1 MSNGGKTMKK
11 IGDFVCKHKWLIVI
25 VTLVLIIPA
34 LLGYILTDINYDIL
48 VYLPSDIET
57 LKGEHILTDDFHMG
71 AFSIVVVEDMSNQ
84 EILKLEEDFRNIE
97 SVGYVMSIHDIT
109 GTTIPIEMLPS
120 DLISKVAKGN
130 SKLVLVTFENSTS
143 DDKTLAAVEEMR
155 NITDEKVKIG
165 GMSAMVLDTK
175 ELFNSEMLL
184 YVVIAAILCIFV
196 LELSLDSY
204 LVPLLLM
211 ANIGIAILFNMGSN
225 IIFGEISY
233 ITKAIAAVLQLGVTT
248 DFSIFLYHKY
258 EKAKKEYKNKE
269 EAMEHAIHDT
279 LVSVFG
285 SSLTTIAGFLALCTM
300 NLTLGVDIG
309 LVMAK
314 GVLIGVICV
323 ITVFP
328 ALLLV
333 FDKQVE
339 KTKHKEL
346 LPKFTYIKDFVL
358 KHYVAIFIVF
368 IILLVPAYFAQ
379 KKTPVYYKLDESI
392 PEDYGYTIA
401 TKTLKEDFGMV
412 SQEMVLVKRK
422 MEDYKINEMVEKI
435 ENVKGIDFVINPS
448 SLSSLGITENM
459 IPENIRS
466 IYETEEYKMII
477 IASSYDI
484 ATNELN
490 NQVEEINQIIK
501 SYDKD
506 AILAGEGALMKDLVI
521 TTDEDFHNVNYTSIG
536 MIFVLM
542 MIVLKS
548 ISLPVLLVTAIEF
561 AIFINMGVPYFTG
574 TEIPFIASVVIGT
587 IQLGATI
594 DYAILMTT
602 KYLEERKNGC
612 SKKEAVKISLDNSI
626 SSIFVSAMC
635 FFGAT
640 IGVGIVS
647 KIDMIGSLCTLIARG
662 AIISMIVV
670 MVIVPSILI
679 IFDSL
684 IMKTTLGMKNKNL
697 NKKGINNMKTKKTVA
712 IVLTLSTILMPISTL
727 ALTKEE
733 TVYAKLN
740 GDGSV
745 KTILVNEHLLNK
757 DHLDTIEDISEL
769 ENIFNINSNHTFKRN
784 ENLLTWE
791 SKGNDIFYQGTIKKE
806 TPVTA
811 QITYQL
817 DGEEI
822 KLEDLIGKSGKVTI
836 KIEYQNK
843 DSYSINV
850 SGVTRKL
857 YTPFVV
863 MTTTI
868 IPSLNNRDMEVT
880 NGKVVDNGN
889 GYMVVGLS
897 TPGLYESLNIK
908 ELEALD
914 TITISYQTEKFEL
927 SSIYSVVTPKVIDS
941 TDLDIFDKLDSMY
954 GSISELQ
961 GSMNQ
966 LEEGSKNILT
976 GLSTISDGSNK
987 IATNLNTVLEKLG
1000 EIKNG
1005 AIQIEEGLSQ
1015 ILEQLVQAKTIL
1027 NNSTNTEKLN
1037 QMSALI
1043 IQNEQTIT
1051 SLQAGNQELKTA
1063 YDTYALAGMS
1073 YDDILASTLDNKM
1086 VLYQVKYNYENSYAR
1101 NEGLIALLTGNNQAL
1116 KESLETFHTTSTT
1129 ISTLID
1135 TLNTYLTQLEQGASN
1150 LSTGVEELKK
1160 GVDVLNTKMNE
1171 LSIGASTLKEG
1182 MTTLN
1187 TGIQT
1192 FNKEGIQKLT
1202 SVASE
1207 VNQLSKN
1214 VKELAKLSN
1223 QYQTFDSKNIETEG
1237 NTKFVLVV
1245 DSVKAPKEEKEVV
1258 KETKKETFIER
1269 IKNLFK

>member
-1 MSNGGKTMKK
+1 MSNGGKMMKK
-11 IGDFVCKHKWLIVI
+11 IGNFVCKHKWFIVI
-25 VTLVLIIPA
+25 ATLILIIPT
-34 LLGYILTDINYDIL
+34 LLGYILTNINYDIL

-57 LKGEHILTDDFHMG
+57 LKGEKILTEDFHMG
-71 AFSIVVVEDMSNQ
+71 SFSIVVVDDMPSQ
-84 EILKLEEDFRNIE
+84 EILKLEDDFRNIKG
-97 SVGYVMSIHDIT
+97 VGYVASIHDIT
-109 GTTIPIEMLPS
+109 GTTIPIEMLPN
-120 DLISKVAKGN
+120 DLISKVAKEN
-130 SKLVLVTFENSTS
+130 SKLILVTFENSTS
-143 DDKTLAAVEEMR
+143 DDETLAAVQEMR
-155 NITDEKVKIG
+155 EMTGKNAKIG

-184 YVVIAAILCIFV
+184 YVAIAAILCIIV

-225 IIFGEISY
+225 IIFGQISY

-339 KTKHKEL
+339 KTSHKER
-346 LPKFTYIKDFVL
+346 LPKFTGIKNFVM
-358 KHYVAIFIVF
+358 KHYIAIFTIF
-368 IILLVPAYFAQ
+368 IILLIPAYFAQ
-379 KKTPVYYKLDESI
+379 NKTPVYYKLDESI

-401 TKTLKEDFGMV
+401 TKALKEDFGMV
-412 SQEMVLVKRK
+412 SQEIVLVKK
-422 MEDYKINEMVEKI
+422 DMEDYKINEMVEKI
-435 ENVKGIDFVINPS
+435 ERIEGIDLVMNPS
-448 SLSSLGITENM
+448 SLVNLGITESM
-459 IPENIRS
+459 IPDSIRS
-466 IYETEEYKMII
+466 IYETEDYKIII
-477 IASSYDI
+477 IASQYDI

-490 NQVEEINQIIK
+490 NQIEEVNKVIK
-501 SYDKD
+501 SYDED
-506 AILAGEGALMKDLVI
+506 AILAGEGALMKDLVV

-536 MIFVLM
+536 VIFVLM

-548 ISLPVLLVTAIEF
+548 ISLPILLVTAIEF

-602 KYLEERKNGC
+602 KYLEERKNGY

-670 MVIVPSILI
+670 MMIVPSILI
-679 IFDSL
+679 IFDSV
-684 IMKTTLGMKNKNL
+684 IMKTTLGMKIKNS
-697 NKKGINNMKTKKTVA
+697 NKKGMNNMKNKRMKKTIA
-712 IVLTLSTILMPISTL
+712 AVLALSTMMMPLSAF

-745 KTILVNEHLLNK
+745 KNIIVNEHLLNK
-757 DHLDTIEDISEL
+757 EHLDIIEDKTDL
-769 ENIFNINSNHTFKRN
+769 ENILNINSNHKFSKN
-784 ENLLTWE
+784 EHLLTWE
-791 SKGNDIFYQGTIKKE
+791 SKGKDIFYQGTTNKE
-806 TPVTA
+806 TPIEEK
-811 QITYQL
+811 ITYQL

-836 KIEYQNK
+836 KIQYQNK
-843 DSYSINV
+843 DQHIVN
-850 SGVTRKL
+850 GNTL

-863 MTTTI
+863 MTATM
-868 IPSLNNRDMEVT
+868 IPSENNSDIEVT
-880 NGKVVDNGN
+880 NGKVIDNGN
-889 GYMVVGLS
+889 GYMIVGLS
-897 TPGLYESLNIK
+897 TPGLYESLNIEEFK
-908 ELEALD
+908 ELD
-914 TITISYQTEKFEL
+914 TISISYQTENFEL
-927 SSIYSVVTPKVIDS
+927 SSIYSVVTPKIIES
-941 TDLDIFDKLDSMY
+941 SDLDIFEKLDSLY
-954 GSISELQ
+954 GSITKLQ
-961 GSMNQ
+961 SSMNQ
-966 LEEGSKNILT
+966 IEEGSKSILA
-976 GLSTISDGSNK
+976 GLTTVSDGSNQ

-1000 EIKNG
+1000 EIQSG
-1005 AIQIEEGLSQ
+1005 AVQIDEGLSQ
-1015 ILEQLVQAKTIL
+1015 ILEQLVEAKTML
-1027 NNSTNTEKLN
+1027 SNNTNTDKLN

-1043 IQNEQTIT
+1043 TQNEQTIAT
-1051 SLQAGNQELKTA
+1051 LQAGNNELKTA
-1063 YDTYALAGMS
+1063 YNTYGLVGMS
-1073 YDDILASTLDNKM
+1073 YDDILASSLDNKM
-1086 VLYQVKYNYENSYAR
+1086 ILYQVKYNYENSYAR

-1116 KESLETFHTTSTT
+1116 KTSLETFHTTSNT

-1135 TLNTYLTQLEQGASN
+1135 TLDTYLSQLEQGTQQ
-1150 LSTGVEELKK
+1150 LSS
-1160 GVDVLNTKMNE
+1160 GVDTLKQGVNTLNSKMKE
-1171 LSIGASTLKEG
+1171 LSIGTLTLKDG

-1187 TGIQT
+1187 AGIET

-1202 SVASE
+1202 TVSTE
-1207 VNQLSKN
+1207 IKNLSGKI
-1214 VKELAKLSN
+1214 ESLAKLGDN
-1223 QYQTFDSKNIETEG
+1223 YQTFTMNKETTKA

-1245 DSVKAPKEEKEVV
+1245 DSVKAPEKESKPV
-1258 KETKKETFIER
+1258 KTEKKETLMDR
-1269 IKNLFK
+1269 VKNLFR

>member
-1 MSNGGKTMKK
+1 MSNGGLYMKK
-11 IGDFVCKHKWLIVI
+11 IGNFVCKHKWFIVF
-25 VTLVLIIPA
+25 VTLILMIPT

-71 AFSIVVVEDMSNQ
+71 AFSIVVVDDMSPQ
-84 EILKLEEDFRNIE
+84 EILKLEDDFKKIE
-97 SVGYVMSIHDIT
+97 SVGHVASIHDIT
-109 GTTIPIEMLPS
+109 GTTIPLEMLPR
-120 DLISKVAKGN
+120 DLILKVAKGN
-130 SKLVLVTFENSTS
+130 SKLILVTFENSTS
-143 DDKTLAAVEEMR
+143 DVKTLAAVEEMR
-155 NITDEKVKIG
+155 SMTDERVKIG

-184 YVVIAAILCIFV
+184 YVVVAAVLCIVV

-258 EKAKKEYKNKE
+258 EKSKKEFKSKE

-314 GVLIGVICV
+314 GVFIGVICV

-346 LPKFTYIKDFVL
+346 LPKFIGIKNFVM

-368 IILLVPAYFAQ
+368 IILLVPSYFAQ

-392 PEDYGYTIA
+392 PEDYGYSVA
-401 TKTLKEDFGMV
+401 TKALKEDFGMV
-412 SQEMVLVKRK
+412 SQEMVLIKK
-422 MEDYKINEMVEKI
+422 DMEDYKINDMVQKI
-435 ENVKGIDFVINPS
+435 EQVEGIDLVVNLS
-448 SLSSLGITENM
+448 SLSSLGITDNM
-459 IPENIRS
+459 IPESIRS
-466 IYETEEYKMII
+466 IYETDDYKMII
-477 IASSYDI
+477 IASQYDI

-490 NQVEEINQIIK
+490 NQLEEVNRIIK
-501 SYDKD
+501 SYDED
-506 AILAGEGALMKDLVI
+506 AILAGEGALMKDLVV

-536 MIFVLM
+536 VIFVLM

-602 KYLEERKNGC
+602 RYLEERKNGHD
-612 SKKEAVKISLDNSI
+612 KKEAVKISLDNSI
-626 SSIFVSAMC
+626 GSIFVSAMC

-640 IGVGIVS
+640 IGVGVVS

-670 MVIVPSILI
+670 MMIVPSILI

-684 IMKTTLGMKNKNL
+684 IMKTTLGMKNTNS
-697 NKKGINNMKTKKTVA
+697 NKKGMKNMKNKKMRKTVA
-712 IVLTLSTILMPISTL
+712 AVLAFTTMMMPFSAL

-745 KTILVNEHLLNK
+745 KNILVNEHLLNRE
-757 DHLDTIEDISEL
+757 HLDTIEDASDL
-769 ENIFNINSNHTFKRN
+769 EDILNINSDHTFTRKD
-784 ENLLTWE
+784 NLLTWE
-791 SKGNDIFYQGTIKKE
+791 SKGKDIFYQGTTNKE
-806 TPVTA
+806 TPVTEK
-811 QITYQL
+811 ITYQL

-822 KLEDLIGKSGKVTI
+822 KLDDLIGKSGKVTI
-836 KIEYQNK
+836 KIQYQNK
-843 DSYSINV
+843 DKHIVN
-850 SGVTRKL
+850 GNTL

-863 MTTTI
+863 MTATM
-868 IPSLNNRDMEVT
+868 IPGENNSDIEVA

-889 GYMVVGLS
+889 GYIVVGLS
-897 TPGLYESLNIK
+897 TPGLYESLAID
-908 ELEALD
+908 ELEGLD
-914 TITISYQTEKFEL
+914 TVTISYHTEKFEL

-941 TDLDIFDKLDSMY
+941 SDLNILHKLDSLY
-954 GSISELQ
+954 GSIETLQ
-961 GSMNQ
+961 SSMNQ
-966 LEEGSKNILT
+966 IEEGSKTVLN
-976 GLSTISDGSNK
+976 GLNTVSDGSTQ
-987 IATNLNTVLEKLG
+987 IASNLNIVNEKLG
-1000 EIKNG
+1000 ELQSGATQIDQAISLLLSKIPESMLDSTKTQEKVSQLTQLIAGTDSTISTLNG
-1005 AIQIEEGLSQ
+1005 LCTQLSD
-1015 ILEQLVQAKTIL
+1015 AY
-1027 NNSTNTEKLN
+1027 
-1037 QMSALI
+1037 
-1043 IQNEQTIT
+1043 
-1051 SLQAGNQELKTA
+1051 TA
-1063 YDTYALAGMS
+1063 YNLGNLTY
-1073 YDDILASTLDNKM
+1073 DQILASPSPDKM
-1086 VLYQVKYNYENSYAR
+1086 TLYQVKYNYENSYATYQQ
-1101 NEGLIALLTGNNQAL
+1101 LTGLLNLNKTALQSSLDTLNASSELTNAIPQIQQLKQGTSQLVGGVDAL
-1116 KESLETFHTTSTT
+1116 KEGVNL
-1129 ISTLID
+1129 L
-1135 TLNTYLTQLEQGASN
+1135 SN
-1150 LSTGVEELKK
+1150 
-1160 GVDVLNTKMNE
+1160 KMNE
-1171 LSIGASTLKEG
+1171 LSTGTETLKEG
-1182 MTTLN
+1182 MMTLN
-1187 TGIQT
+1187 TGIET
-1192 FNKEGIQKLT
+1192 FNREGVQKL
-1202 SVASE
+1202 SGVASSM
-1207 VNQLSKN
+1207 NHLSNK
-1214 VKELAKLSN
+1214 VECLTKLSN
-1223 QYQTFDSKNIETEG
+1223 EYQTFDTKNNEVEG
-1237 NTKFVLVV
+1237 NTKFILVV
-1245 DSVKAPKEEKEVV
+1245 DSVKAPKKEKKVV
-1258 KETKKETFIER
+1258 KEEKKETIVDR
-1269 IKNLFK
+1269 VKNLFK

>member
-1 MSNGGKTMKK
+1 MSNGGLYMKK
-11 IGDFVCKHKWLIVI
+11 IGNFVCEHKWLIVI
-25 VTLVLIIPA
+25 ATIILMIPA

-71 AFSIVVVEDMSNQ
+71 AFSIVVVDDMSPQ
-84 EILKLEEDFRNIE
+84 EILKLEDDFKKIE
-97 SVGYVMSIHDIT
+97 SVGHVASVHDIT
-109 GTTIPIEMLPS
+109 GTTIPLEMLPS
-120 DLISKVAKGN
+120 DLTSKVAKGN
-130 SKLVLVTFENSTS
+130 SKLILVTFENSTS
-143 DDKTLAAVEEMR
+143 DDETLAAVEEMR
-155 NITDEKVKIG
+155 NMTDERVKIG

-184 YVVIAAILCIFV
+184 YVVVAAVLCIVV

-258 EKAKKEYKNKE
+258 EKSKKEFKSKQ

-346 LPKFTYIKDFVL
+346 LPKFTGIKNFVM
-358 KHYVAIFIVF
+358 KHYVAIFTVF
-368 IILLVPAYFAQ
+368 LILLVPAYFAQ
-379 KKTPVYYKLDESI
+379 SKTPVYYKLDESI
-392 PEDYGYTIA
+392 PEDYGYSVA
-401 TKTLKEDFGMV
+401 TKALKEDFGMV
-412 SQEMVLVKRK
+412 SQEMVLVKK
-422 MEDYKINEMVEKI
+422 DMEDYKINDMVQEI
-435 ENVKGIDFVINPS
+435 EQVEGIDLVINPS
-448 SLSSLGITENM
+448 SLSSLGITDSM
-459 IPENIRS
+459 IPESIRS
-466 IYETEEYKMII
+466 IYETDEYKMII
-477 IASSYDI
+477 IASQYDI

-490 NQVEEINQIIK
+490 DQVEEVNKIIK
-501 SYDKD
+501 SYDED
-506 AILAGEGALMKDLVI
+506 AILAGEGALMKDLVV

-536 MIFVLM
+536 VIFVLM

-602 KYLEERKNGC
+602 RYLEERRNGHD
-612 SKKEAVKISLDNSI
+612 KKEAVRISLDNSI

-647 KIDMIGSLCTLIARG
+647 QIDMIGSLCTLIARG

-670 MVIVPSILI
+670 MMVVPSILI

-684 IMKTTLGMKNKNL
+684 IMKTTLGMKTKNS
-697 NKKGINNMKTKKTVA
+697 NQGGMKNMKNKRIKKTVA
-712 IVLTLSTILMPISTL
+712 AVLALTTMMMPLSTL

-745 KTILVNEHLLNK
+745 KNILVNEHLLNR
-757 DHLDTIEDISEL
+757 DHLDEIEDVSDL
-769 ENIFNINSNHTFKRN
+769 EDILNINSNHKFTKN
-784 ENLLTWE
+784 EKMLTWE
-791 SKGNDIFYQGTIKKE
+791 SKGKDIFYQGTTKKE
-806 TPVTA
+806 TP
-811 QITYQL
+811 ISEKISYKL
-817 DGEEI
+817 DGKDI
-822 KLEDLIGKSGKVTI
+822 KLEDLIGKKGKVEI
-836 KIEYQNK
+836 KIQYQNK
-843 DSYSINV
+843 DKHMVNGS
-850 SGVTRKL
+850 TL

-863 MTTTI
+863 MTATM
-868 IPSLNNRDMEVT
+868 IPGENNSDIEVA

-889 GYMVVGLS
+889 GYIVVGLS
-897 TPGLYESLNIK
+897 TPGLYESLAID
-908 ELEALD
+908 ELEGLD
-914 TITISYQTEKFEL
+914 TVTISYHTEKFEL
-927 SSIYSVVTPKVIDS
+927 SSIYSVATPKVIDS
-941 TDLDIFDKLDSMY
+941 SDLSVFDKLDSLY
-954 GSISELQ
+954 GSIETLQ
-961 GSMNQ
+961 SSMNQ
-966 LEEGSKNILT
+966 IEEGSKTVLN
-976 GLSTISDGSNK
+976 GLNTVSDGSTQ
-987 IATNLNTVLEKLG
+987 IASNLNVVNEKLG
-1000 EIKNG
+1000 ELQSGATQIDQAISLLLSKIPASMLDSTGSQEKISQLTQLIAGTDSTIATLNG
-1005 AIQIEEGLSQ
+1005 LCTQLSDAYTGYN
-1015 ILEQLVQAKTIL
+1015 LG
-1027 NNSTNTEKLN
+1027 
-1037 QMSALI
+1037 
-1043 IQNEQTIT
+1043 
-1051 SLQAGNQELKTA
+1051 SLT
-1063 YDTYALAGMS
+1063 YDQ
-1073 YDDILASTLDNKM
+1073 ILASTSPNKM
-1086 VLYQVKYNYENSYAR
+1086 DLYQVKYNYENSYATYQQLI
-1101 NEGLIALLTGNNQAL
+1101 GLLNLNKTALQSSLDTLNASSELTSALPQIQQLKQGTTQLVGGVDAL
-1116 KESLETFHTTSTT
+1116 KE
-1129 ISTLID
+1129 
-1135 TLNTYLTQLEQGASN
+1135 GVN
-1150 LSTGVEELKK
+1150 LLSS
-1160 GVDVLNTKMNE
+1160 KMNE
-1171 LSIGASTLKEG
+1171 LSAGTRELKEG

-1187 TGIQT
+1187 TGIET
-1192 FNKEGIQKLT
+1192 FNREGVQKLSKVT
-1202 SVASE
+1202 STM
-1207 VNQLSKN
+1207 NRLSNK
-1214 VKELAKLSN
+1214 VESLAKLSN
-1223 QYQTFDSKNIETEG
+1223 EYQTFDAKNNEVEG

-1245 DSVKAPKEEKEVV
+1245 DSVKAPKKEKKIV
-1258 KETKKETFIER
+1258 KEEKKETVLDR

>member
-1 MSNGGKTMKK
+1 MEGLYMKK
-11 IGDFVCKHKWLIVI
+11 IGNFVCEHKYLIVI
-25 VTLVLIIPA
+25 ATLILMIPT
-34 LLGYILTDINYDIL
+34 LLGYILTDVNYDIL

-57 LKGEHILTDDFHMG
+57 LKGENILTDDFHMG
-71 AFSIVVVEDMSNQ
+71 AFSIVVVDDMSPQ
-84 EILKLEEDFRNIE
+84 EILKLEDDFRNIE
-97 SVGYVMSIHDIT
+97 SVGHVASIRDIT
-109 GTTIPIEMLPS
+109 GTTIPIEMLPN
-120 DLISKVAKGN
+120 DLISKVANDG
-130 SKLVLVTFENSTS
+130 SELILVTFENSTS
-143 DDKTLAAVEEMR
+143 DDQTLEAVETMR
-155 NITDEKVKIG
+155 SITEENVKIG

-184 YVVIAAILCIFV
+184 YVVIAAILCIVV

-258 EKAKKEYKNKE
+258 EKSKKEFDSKE

-339 KTKHKEL
+339 KTRHKVL
-346 LPKFTYIKDFVL
+346 LPKFILLKDFVM
-358 KHYVAIFIVF
+358 KHYVAIFTVF
-368 IILLVPAYFAQ
+368 LILLVPAYFAQ
-379 KKTPVYYKLDESI
+379 SKTPVYYKLDESI

-401 TKTLKEDFGMV
+401 TKALKEDFGMV
-412 SQEMVLVKRK
+412 SQEMVLVKK
-422 MEDYKINEMVEKI
+422 EMEDYKINDMVEKI
-435 ENVKGIDFVINPS
+435 KEVDGIDAVINPS
-448 SLSSLGITENM
+448 SLSKLGIPDEM
-459 IPENIRS
+459 IPDDIRS
-466 IYETEEYKMII
+466 IYETDDYKMII

-490 NQVEEINQIIK
+490 HQIEEVNRIIK
-501 SYDKD
+501 SYDQD
-506 AILAGEGALMKDLVI
+506 AILAGEGALMKDLVV

-536 MIFVLM
+536 VIFVLM

-548 ISLPVLLVTAIEF
+548 ISLPILLVTAIEF

-602 KYLEERKNGC
+602 KYLEERKNGH
-612 SKKEAVKISLDNSI
+612 SKKEAVQISLDNSI

-640 IGVGIVS
+640 IGVGVVS

-670 MVIVPSILI
+670 MMIVPSILI

-684 IMKTTLGMKNKNL
+684 IMKTTLGMKQKNSNMKGMKNMK
-697 NKKGINNMKTKKTVA
+697 NKKIKKTVA
-712 IVLTLSTILMPISTL
+712 AALAISTMLMPLSTL

-740 GDGSV
+740 GDGSI
-745 KTILVNEHLLNK
+745 KNILVNEHLLNK
-757 DHLDTIEDISEL
+757 ENLDTIEDITDL
-769 ENIFNINSNHTFKRN
+769 ENILNINSNHKFTRN

-791 SKGNDIFYQGTIKKE
+791 SKGKDIFYQGTTNKE
-806 TPVTA
+806 TPIA
-811 QITYQL
+811 EKISYKL
-817 DGEEI
+817 DGKDI
-822 KLEDLIGKSGKVTI
+822 KLEDLIGKKGKVEITI
-836 KIEYQNK
+836 QYQNK
-843 DSYSINV
+843 DQHTVNEN
-850 SGVTRKL
+850 TL

-863 MTTTI
+863 VTATMI
-868 IPSLNNRDMEVT
+868 SSEENSNIEVI

-889 GYMVVGLS
+889 GYMIVGLS
-897 TPGLYESLNIK
+897 TPGLYESLRVE
-908 ELEALD
+908 ELKGLD
-914 TITISYQTEKFEL
+914 TVTISYNTEKFEL
-927 SSIYSVVTPKVIDS
+927 SSIYSVATPKVIDS
-941 TDLDIFDKLDSMY
+941 SDLSIFDKLDSLY
-954 GSISELQ
+954 GSVEKLQ
-961 GSMNQ
+961 SSMNQ
-966 LEEGSKNILT
+966 IEEGSKTVLN
-976 GLSTISDGSNK
+976 GLNTVSDGSIQ
-987 IATNLNTVLEKLG
+987 IASNLNIVNEKLG
-1000 EIKNG
+1000 ELQSGATQIDQVISLLLSKIPSSMLDNTANQEKANQLTQLIAGTDSTITTLNG
-1005 AIQIEEGLSQ
+1005 VCTQLSDAYTAYN
-1015 ILEQLVQAKTIL
+1015 L
-1027 NNSTNTEKLN
+1027 
-1037 QMSALI
+1037 SAL
-1043 IQNEQTIT
+1043 T
-1051 SLQAGNQELKTA
+1051 
-1063 YDTYALAGMS
+1063 YDQ
-1073 YDDILASTLDNKM
+1073 ILASPSPDKM
-1086 VLYQVKYNYENSYAR
+1086 TLYQVKYNYENSYATYQQLI
-1101 NEGLIALLTGNNQAL
+1101 GLLNLNKTALQSSLDTLNMSSELTSALPQIQQLKQGTTQLVSGVGAL
-1116 KESLETFHTTSTT
+1116 KE
-1129 ISTLID
+1129 
-1135 TLNTYLTQLEQGASN
+1135 GVN
-1150 LSTGVEELKK
+1150 LLSS
-1160 GVDVLNTKMNE
+1160 KMNE
-1171 LSIGASTLKEG
+1171 LSTGTQTLKDG

-1187 TGIQT
+1187 TGIET
-1192 FNKEGIQKLT
+1192 FNREGVQKL
-1202 SVASE
+1202 SGVASSM
-1207 VNQLSKN
+1207 NHLSNK
-1214 VKELAKLSN
+1214 VEELAKLSN
-1223 QYQTFDSKNIETEG
+1223 EYQTFDSKNNEAEG

-1245 DSVKAPKEEKEVV
+1245 DSVKAPKEKKKAV
-1258 KETKKETFIER
+1258 KETKKETVIDR
-1269 IKNLFK
+1269 IINLFK

>member
-1 MSNGGKTMKK
+1 MSNGGKMMKK
-11 IGDFVCKHKWLIVI
+11 IGDKVCRHKWFIVI
-25 VTLVLIIPA
+25 ATLILMIPT

-57 LKGEHILTDDFHMG
+57 LKGEKILTEDFHMG
-71 AFSIVVVEDMSNQ
+71 AFSIVVVDNMSNQ

-97 SVGYVMSIHDIT
+97 SVGYVASINDII

-120 DLISKVAKGN
+120 ELISKVAKEN

-143 DDKTLAAVEEMR
+143 DDLTLTAVEEMR
-155 NITDEKVKIG
+155 KMTDSRVKIG

-184 YVVIAAILCIFV
+184 YVVIAAILCIIV
-196 LELSLDSY
+196 LELSLDSF

-211 ANIGIAILFNMGSN
+211 SNIGIAILFNMGSN

-258 EKAKKEYKNKE
+258 EKAKKEFKAKE

-279 LVSVFG
+279 LISVFG

-346 LPKFTYIKDFVL
+346 LPKFTFVKNFVM
-358 KHYVAIFIVF
+358 KHYVAIFLVF

-401 TKTLKEDFGMV
+401 TKTLKEDFGIV
-412 SQEMVLVKRK
+412 SQEIILVKK
-422 MEDYKINEMVEKI
+422 DMEDYKINEIARKI
-435 ENVKGIDFVINPS
+435 EAVEGIDFVINPS
-448 SLSSLGITENM
+448 SLVHLGITEEM
-459 IPENIRS
+459 LPSTIRS
-466 IYETEEYKMII
+466 IYETDDYKMMIV
-477 IASSYDI
+477 ASQYDI

-490 NQVEEINQIIK
+490 NQLNEINQIIK
-501 SYDKD
+501 SYDDD
-506 AILAGEGALMKDLVI
+506 AILAGEGALMKDLVV

-536 MIFVLM
+536 VIFILM

-548 ISLPVLLVTAIEF
+548 ISLPILLVTAIEF

-574 TEIPFIASVVIGT
+574 IEIPFIASVVIGT

-602 KYLEERKNGC
+602 KYLEERKNGQ
-612 SKKEAVKISLDNSI
+612 SKKEAVRNSLDNSI

-662 AIISMIVV
+662 AIISMFVV
-670 MVIVPSILI
+670 MMIVPSILI
-679 IFDSL
+679 IFDPL
-684 IMKTTLGMKNKNL
+684 IMKTTLGMKTKKYNLKGRKNMK
-697 NKKGINNMKTKKTVA
+697 NKKMRKVITTVLA
-712 IVLTLSTILMPISTL
+712 LSTIMMPLSTF

-740 GDGSV
+740 ADGNIQ
-745 KTILVNEHLLNK
+745 TILVNEHLLNRE
-757 DHLDTIEDISEL
+757 HLDTIEDISDL
-769 ENIFNINSNHTFKRN
+769 ENILNINSDHTFSEK
-784 ENLLTWE
+784 EKLLTWE
-791 SKGNDIFYQGTIKKE
+791 SKGKDIFYQGTTNKE
-806 TPVTA
+806 TPVTER
-811 QITYQL
+811 ISYQL
-817 DGEEI
+817 DGKDI
-822 KLEDLIGKSGKVTI
+822 KLEELIGKSGKVTI
-836 KIEYQNK
+836 RIEYQNK
-843 DSYSINV
+843 DKHIVNRN
-850 SGVTRKL
+850 TL

-863 MTTTI
+863 MTAMM
-868 IPSLNNRDMEVT
+868 IPSENNSDVEVT

-889 GYMVVGLS
+889 GYMIVGLS
-897 TPGLYESLNIK
+897 TPGLYESLAIE
-908 ELEALD
+908 ELKGLD
-914 TITISYQTEKFEL
+914 TVTISYNTEKFEL
-927 SSIYSVVTPKVIDS
+927 SSIYSVVTPKIIDS
-941 TDLDIFDKLDSMY
+941 SDLSIFDKLDSLY
-954 GSISELQ
+954 GSVEQLQ
-961 GSMNQ
+961 NSMNQ
-966 LEEGSKNILT
+966 IEEGSKGILD
-976 GLSTISDGSNK
+976 GLTTVSDGSNQ
-987 IATNLNTVLEKLG
+987 IATNLSIVLEKLG
-1000 EIKNG
+1000 EIRSG
-1005 AIQIEEGLSQ
+1005 AVAIDQGLSQ
-1015 ILEQLVQAKTIL
+1015 ILEQLVQAQSEL
-1027 NNSTNTEKLN
+1027 NSNIDTEKLS
-1037 QMSALI
+1037 QMSTLI

-1051 SLQAGNQELKTA
+1051 SLQTGNNELKTA
-1063 YDTYALAGMS
+1063 YETYGLAGKT
-1073 YDDILASTLDNKM
+1073 YDEILMLSTDNKM
-1086 VLYQVKYNYENSYAR
+1086 TLYQVKYNYENSYAR
-1101 NEGLIALLTGNNQAL
+1101 NEGIIALLTGNNQAL
-1116 KESLETFHTTSTT
+1116 KSSIESFNTTSTT
-1129 ISTLID
+1129 ISTLIN
-1135 TLNTYLTQLEQGASN
+1135 TLNTYLTQLEQGAN
-1150 LSTGVEELKK
+1150 QLSTGVETLKQ
-1160 GVDVLNTKMNE
+1160 GVGVLNTKMSE
-1171 LSIGASTLKEG
+1171 LSIGTTTLKEG

-1187 TGIQT
+1187 TGIET
-1192 FNKEGIQKLT
+1192 FNKEGIRKLT
-1202 SVASE
+1202 GVASE
-1207 VNQLSKN
+1207 MNHLSRK

-1223 QYQTFDSKNIETEG
+1223 QYQTFDSKNEEMEG
-1237 NTKFVLVV
+1237 NTKFILVV
-1245 DSVKAPKEEKEVV
+1245 DSVKAPKKEKKVV
-1258 KETKKETFIER
+1258 KETSKETLIDR
-1269 IKNLFK
+1269 VKNLFK